1 MGEGEAKVISGEVKL
16 EVKNLEKTYDNG
28 VQALKGVSQ
37 KVYKGEFLAVIGLS
51 GSGKSTFLRCINRLN
66 DPTAGEIWFEGE
78 DIAFTKGSQ
87 VSKTRTK
94 IAMIFQKFNLV
105 GRHTV
110 LSNVLMGSLARTS
123 LLASMF
129 GLFSTDEKEKA
140 MKYLNLVGLKEK
152 AEVRADQLSGG
163 QQQRVAIARA
173 LMQEPDV
180 LLADEPV
187 ASLDPALCH
196 TVMDYLKKI
205 NRELGITVLC
215 NLHHLDLVQDYS
227 DRVVALKDGKK
238 VFEGLSSEID
248 DNWFKEIYGEE
259 ARRVH

>member
-1 MGEGEAKVISGEVKL
+1 MVKL
-16 EVKNLEKTYDNG
+16 DIKDLKKTYPNG
-28 VQALKGVSQ
+28 FTALNGISM

-51 GSGKSTFLRCINRLN
+51 GSGKSTFLRCINRLI
-66 DPTAGEIWFEGE
+66 DPTSGEILFDGG
-78 DIAFTKGSQ
+78 DIAKQKGKE
-87 VSKTRTK
+87 VHKTRTK
-94 IAMIFQKFNLV
+94 VAMIFQKFNLV

-123 LLASMF
+123 LMKSIF
-129 GLFSTDEKEKA
+129 GLFSKEDEQKA
-140 MKYLNLVGLKEK
+140 IEYLKLVGLGEK
-152 AEVRADQLSGG
+152 IHIRADQLSGG

-205 NRELGITVLC
+205 NVELGITVLC
-215 NLHHLDLVQDYS
+215 NLHHLDLVKDYS
-227 DRVVALKDGKK
+227 DRAVALKDGRK
-238 VFEGLSSEID
+238 VFEGSPSEI
-248 DNWFKEIYGEE
+248 NETWFKEIYGEE
-259 ARRVH
+259 ARNVH